1 MLVVLLQAGRG
12 GGIGLAFGGSGGSQ
26 SVFGSSGGAT
36 FLTKLTAVCAILFMT
51 NSLVL
56 AYMSSQ
62 SDSRRLERIAT
73 KKAQDK
79 KAEDAA
85 NVKMLTDIE
94 KQRAEQTKAAAQK
107 SEAAPSGEPSEGA
120 PGEDKAAAA
129 AKAELPKSGPSL
141 QLKLPEA
148 AGGKVV
154 PAAPGKL
161 AADLKLDKTAAPKS
175 EAEPAEG
182 TPGQDKAEDKAPVI
196 AGKASDEKPN
206 SALKLTLPP
215 PAGGKPV
222 AGAPGKL
229 AADLKLGK
237 PGVQPAAQA
246 KPGVQPAAQAKPGV
260 QPAAQAKPAVQPAA
274 QAKPAVQPAAQA
286 KPAVQPAAQAKPAVQ
301 PKQPI
306 AKKPVV
312 EKKSDEN
319 SAEKPAA
326 E

>member
-1 MLVVLLQAGRG
+1 MYTFLTVLHVFVCVFLMLVVLLQAGRG

-94 KQRAEQTKAAAQK
+94 KQREAKDKAAAQK
-107 SEAAPSGEPSEGA
+107 SEA
-120 PGEDKAAAA
+120 
-129 AKAELPKSGPSL
+129 
-141 QLKLPEA
+141 
-148 AGGKVV
+148 
-154 PAAPGKL
+154 
-161 AADLKLDKTAAPKS
+161 
-175 EAEPAEG
+175 EPAEG
-182 TPGQDKAEDKAPVI
+182 APGQDKAEDKAPVV
-196 AGKASDEKPN
+196 AGKASDEKPS

-229 AADLKLGK
+229 AADLKLEK
-237 PGVQPAAQA
+237 PGL
-246 KPGVQPAAQAKPGV
+246 

-274 QAKPAVQPAAQA
+274 QAKPAVQPAVQA
-286 KPAVQPAAQAKPAVQ
+286 KPAVQPAAQVKPAAQ
-301 PKQPI
+301 PAAEKKPPVV
-306 AKKPVV
+306 KKPVV

>member
-1 MLVVLLQAGRG
+1 MYTFLTVLHVFVCVFLMLVVLLQAGRG

-62 SDSRRLERIAT
+62 SDSRRLEKIAV

-94 KQRAEQTKAAAQK
+94 KQREAKDKAAAQK
-107 SEAAPSGEPSEGA
+107 SEA
-120 PGEDKAAAA
+120 
-129 AKAELPKSGPSL
+129 
-141 QLKLPEA
+141 
-148 AGGKVV
+148 
-154 PAAPGKL
+154 
-161 AADLKLDKTAAPKS
+161 
-175 EAEPAEG
+175 EPAEG
-182 TPGQDKAEDKAPVI
+182 APGQDKAEDKAEDKAPVV

-237 PGVQPAAQA
+237 PG
-246 KPGVQPAAQAKPGV
+246 

-286 KPAVQPAAQAKPAVQ
+286 KPAVQPTAEKKPPVV
-301 PKQPI
+301 
-306 AKKPVV
+306 KKPVV